1 MAPLRLFT
9 CIVLGLG
16 AGCSFVND
24 HGRHQGPDGVAPI
37 RADDLCAILSH
48 ELCDARIRCCPDGV
62 DETLEECR
70 ADSEASCRTN
80 LQVFLEDPRTGYD
93 PQVAGEV
100 VARGV
105 ALAAE
110 CDPDIADWAV
120 NDVLTVL
127 RGTAVRGT
135 TCRPRDA
142 DDLPALFQCRVE
154 DNLVCRPE
162 GSPLLS
168 DWICQGKSA
177 EGGPCVASLHCQD
190 GLYCNSAGDL
200 FIAGTCE
207 QRLSTGASCTSND
220 QCATFVCD
228 VTCQPKDTRI
238 YCSNPLEAPA
248 Q

>member
-1 MAPLRLFT
+1 MGALRVVA

-16 AGCSFVND
+16 AGCSLVND
-24 HGRHQGPDGVAPI
+24 HGRHQAPDGVAPI
-37 RADDLCAILSH
+37 SADDLCTVLAH

-80 LQVFLEDPRTGYD
+80 LQVFLDDPRTGYD

-105 ALAAE
+105 ALAAD

-127 RGTAVRGT
+127 RGTAVQGT

-162 GSPLLS
+162 DSPLLN
-168 DWICQGKSA
+168 WVCQGKSA
-177 EGGPCVASLHCQD
+177 EGGPCVASMHCQD
-190 GLYCNSAGDL
+190 GLYCDGGGGL
-200 FIAGTCE
+200 FIAGTC
-207 QRLSTGASCTSND
+207 QRRLGIGSTCTLND

-228 VTCQPKDTRI
+228 ETCQPKDTRI
-238 YCSNPLEAPA
+238 YCEDPLEPPTE
-248 Q
+248 